1 MTGRRVFF
9 GGTLI
14 VALAIIAA
22 LWGMQMEANRHLREQ
37 ADAARQLLSRLAVL
51 EVDNLRLSN
60 IVVRANTPLAE
71 AQLAEL
77 AKLRDEVQQL
87 RHRTNDL
94 QTMRAELRRLRT
106 QLSNARSMITSN
118 TPPEVPAA
126 DIYPRSSWSF
136 AGYDTPEAAIESATW
151 AISQGDE
158 DSYLASLSPQLQA
171 EMQAELAD
179 GSFAETGPLQM
190 GNTTG
195 FRIVNRETISDN
207 KRIITIYMDSDGH
220 EISVPLINTPDG
232 WRVAPESS
240 D

>member
-22 LWGMQMEANRHLREQ
+22 LWGMQLEANRHLREQ
-37 ADAARQLLSRLAVL
+37 ADASRQLLSRLAVL

-106 QLSNARSMITSN
+106 QLSNARSLIASN
-118 TPPEVPAA
+118 APPEVPAA
-126 DIYPRSSWSF
+126 DIYPRDSWSF

-158 DSYLASLSPQLQA
+158 QSYLASLSPELQN
-171 EMQAELAD
+171 EMQAQLVD
-179 GSFAETGPLQM
+179 GSFAETGPLEM
-190 GNTTG
+190 GNATG
-195 FRIVNRETISDN
+195 FRILNRETVSDN
-207 KRIITIYMDSDGH
+207 QRIITMYMDGDGN
-220 EISVPLINTPDG
+220 EISVTLVNTSDG
-232 WRVAPESS
+232 WKVASEST